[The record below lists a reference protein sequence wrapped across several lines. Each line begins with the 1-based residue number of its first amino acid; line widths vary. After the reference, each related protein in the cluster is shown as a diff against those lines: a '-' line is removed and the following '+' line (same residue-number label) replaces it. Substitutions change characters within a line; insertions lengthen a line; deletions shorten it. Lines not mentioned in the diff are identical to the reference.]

1 MPCNDD
7 ACYLSFTVIRKRT
20 TGWRKKVFI
29 STQSR
34 PNSSLKTLLG
44 FLRSCAS
51 SQSHNFDTH
60 QRLWTSKQQFDALT
74 IDGTLSLVGP
84 LGVAEQHVLGSV
96 CAKSGLADT
105 SEVPPRWRGAG
116 SWLFQSERSGGGG
129 GMLEAILADCVF
141 LPPPSHLY
149 FCASLVSTVLLFVA
163 VSFIVTQTFIFVLI
177 TCLYV
182 FFKNSDVDQFVLQFI
197 GSFAHFGC
205 LIFLFFFYILVIF
218 YFFILSIVSV
228 FSFIHLDCLL
238 VWGMIELGKMSNATG
253 SCMFLLF
260 LFFVLIFS
268 SIKCLIQGLVNVRV
282 CVSEWVV
289 VHPLIL
295 TWLHFFLQYFKPPP
309 STNRPYTLRYNL
321 GITEHVKL
329 RIHSMYIFVLQ
340 SVPSMRALYTGVCVH
355 LLCLC
360 VKLRPCLCT
369 AVWECEQ
376 WPVCVYMLPWQD
388 IVLWFFLLLLLS
400 FFSIINWI
408 TECERARSRWCVSAY
423 MLKDCCMNA
432 CEKTGIFSFADSL
445 RWGWGKTRGQNAQ
458 RGLGGKKIPEITTET
473 LNSYE

>member
-1 MPCNDD
+1 MLTNLCFSLL
-7 ACYLSFTVIRKRT
+7 AVLLTLVAWFFFFSFTF
-20 TGWRKKVFI
+20 WWFFI
-29 STQSR
+29 
-34 PNSSLKTLLG
+34 
-44 FLRSCAS
+44 
-51 SQSHNFDTH
+51 
-60 QRLWTSKQQFDALT
+60 
-74 IDGTLSLVGP
+74 
-84 LGVAEQHVLGSV
+84 
-96 CAKSGLADT
+96 
-105 SEVPPRWRGAG
+105 
-116 SWLFQSERSGGGG
+116 
-129 GMLEAILADCVF
+129 
-141 LPPPSHLY
+141 
-149 FCASLVSTVLLFVA
+149 
-163 VSFIVTQTFIFVLI
+163 
-177 TCLYV
+177 
-182 FFKNSDVDQFVLQFI
+182 
-197 GSFAHFGC
+197 
-205 LIFLFFFYILVIF
+205 
-218 YFFILSIVSV
+218 FFILSIVSV

-238 VWGMIELGKMSNATG
+238 VWGMIELGKMSNATE

-388 IVLWFFLLLLLS
+388 IVLWFF
-400 FFSIINWI
+400 F
-408 TECERARSRWCVSAY
+408 CY
-423 MLKDCCMNA
+423 CCCRFLA
-432 CEKTGIFSFADSL
+432 S
-445 RWGWGKTRGQNAQ
+445 
-458 RGLGGKKIPEITTET
+458 
-473 LNSYE
+473 